1 MKPTQR
7 MSLCGVTSALA
18 TVVLLMTVFPYAT
31 YALAA
36 FAGMLM
42 IPVALECGTRYGV
55 LSYAVTALLA
65 LFLTPDPE
73 AKSLFILF
81 FGYYPLVHLRL
92 QCWRQRW
99 LSWIVKLLV
108 FNIAALADFWLMTRV
123 MNIPQENFMIAGV
136 YVPWVLLIAGNV
148 LLYIY
153 DIALVRVESFYRVRL
168 HPVLKRLWK

>member
-7 MSLCGVTSALA
+7 LALCGVTSALA

-42 IPVALECGTRYGV
+42 IPAALECGARYGV

-73 AKSLFILF
+73 AKALFVLF

-92 QCWRQRW
+92 QRISNRC
-99 LSWIVKLLV
+99 LSWVIKLAL
-108 FNIAALADFWLMTRV
+108 FNIAAVFDFLLMTRV
-123 MNIPQENFMIAGV
+123 MNVPRDAFSIAGV

-148 LLYIY
+148 LLVIY
-153 DIALVRVESFYRVRL
+153 DFALVRVGAFYRIRL
-168 HPVLKRLWK
+168 HPVLKRLWM